1 MAPAAYGELVFDCVD
16 YVCGKIVN
24 GFRLDNGIIKSA
36 GSPER
41 PQYGTPE
48 TKRNRYIFPFTV
60 GATDRVIATALP
72 FQPN

>member
-1 MAPAAYGELVFDCVD
+1 MFDCVD

-24 GFRLDNGIIKSA
+24 GFQLDNGTIKSA

-60 GATDRVIATALP
+60 GATVRALATALP
-72 FQPN
+72 IFTN